1 MLEKVIDI
9 LSEYTQKDSKEIS
22 VQSQLIA
29 DLELSSLDVINVVI
43 AFEDEFGIEIPDEQI
58 YEFVTVGDIVEYL
71 ENCRQ

>member
-29 DLELSSLDVINVVI
+29 DLELSSLDVINVVV
-43 AFEDEFGIEIPDEQI
+43 AFEDEFGIEIHDEEI
-58 YEFVTVGDIVEYL
+58 YEIVTVGDVVEYL
-71 ENCRQ
+71 KNAQ

>member
-29 DLELSSLDVINVVI
+29 DLELSSLDVINVVV
-43 AFEDEFGIEIPDEQI
+43 AFEDEFLIDLPDEEF
-58 YEFVTVGDIVEYL
+58 YEFVSVGDVVEYL
-71 ENCRQ
+71 KNAQ